1 MPFKKID
8 AAEKKK
14 EFLNKHP
21 EEKHIMQVLERR
33 YEICKNLVD
42 YRKEHKINLGDIAEH
57 TGLSVQDL
65 RNIEIGNDKNIL
77 DYLIY
82 ARELGLGLYL
92 RPWEE

>member
-1 MPFKKID
+1 MPFNKID
-8 AAEKKK
+8 VAEKKN
-14 EFLNKHP
+14 EFINKHP

-33 YEICKNLVD
+33 YELCKKLKE
-42 YRKEHKINLGDIAEH
+42 YREEHKISLEEIAEH
-57 TGLSVQDL
+57 TSLSVQDL
-65 RNIEIGNDKNIL
+65 KDIEIGNNKNIV